1 MEYDIMN
8 EQKKYPY
15 FLYTTDI
22 LSSIKEQFFR
32 QKQRA
37 IDFAEQ
43 MIQNIDLSYIPSI
56 FSCFLIEDKY
66 LPQLDADCK
75 QFIQLQRLDA
85 DMRRLFL
92 ICEILMEEN
101 ELPGS
106 KLFFWNRCIHLM
118 IWYRNTYE

>member
-1 MEYDIMN
+1 MLLSSIQVRMEYDIMN

-56 FSCFLIEDKY
+56 FSCFL
-66 LPQLDADCK
+66 
-75 QFIQLQRLDA
+75 
-85 DMRRLFL
+85 
-92 ICEILMEEN
+92 
-101 ELPGS
+101 
-106 KLFFWNRCIHLM
+106 
-118 IWYRNTYE
+118 